1 MNSSV
6 TIDRNAL
13 PCDNVTMHSN
23 DLELENLNEIS
34 KALGEME
41 EFDIRRFLEEILTSS
56 EVSTL
61 TKRWRIMKMLSQG
74 VSQREI
80 AKKLNVSLC
89 KVTRGAKILK
99 DESSVSRILIQGV
112 NDND

>member
-1 MNSSV
+1 MNS
-6 TIDRNAL
+6 N
-13 PCDNVTMHSN
+13 N
-23 DLELENLNEIS
+23 LEMENLNEIS
-34 KALGEME
+34 KALTNMDESE
-41 EFDIRRFLEEILTSS
+41 IRRFLEEILTSS

-61 TKRWRIMKMLSQG
+61 AKRWRIMKMLSQG

-99 DESSVSRILIQGV
+99 DEQSVSRNLIQGV
-112 NDND
+112 NND

>member
-1 MNSSV
+1 MNS
-6 TIDRNAL
+6 N
-13 PCDNVTMHSN
+13 N
-23 DLELENLNEIS
+23 LEMENLNEIS
-34 KALGEME
+34 KALTNMDESE
-41 EFDIRRFLEEILTSS
+41 IRMFLEEILTSS

-61 TKRWRIMKMLSQG
+61 AKRWRIMKMLSQG

-99 DESSVSRILIQGV
+99 DTNSVLTKYLTKG
-112 NDND
+112 

>member
-1 MNSSV
+1 MCN
-6 TIDRNAL
+6 
-13 PCDNVTMHSN
+13 NVTMNSN
-23 DLELENLNEIS
+23 EIEMESLNEIS
-34 KALGEME
+34 KALANMSMQE
-41 EFDIRRFLEEILTSS
+41 IRCFLDEILTSS

-61 TKRWRIMKMLSQG
+61 AKRWRIMKMLSQG

-99 DESSVSRILIQGV
+99 DEMSVSRNLIQGV
-112 NDND
+112 NNND

>member
-1 MNSSV
+1 MNS
-6 TIDRNAL
+6 N
-13 PCDNVTMHSN
+13 N
-23 DLELENLNEIS
+23 LEMENLNEIS
-34 KALGEME
+34 KALTNMDESE
-41 EFDIRRFLEEILTSS
+41 IRMFLEEILTSS

-61 TKRWRIMKMLSQG
+61 AKRWRIMKMLSQG

-99 DESSVSRILIQGV
+99 DEQSVSRNLIQGV
-112 NDND
+112 NND